1 MNNGQLDEA
10 DIKILNLLQQDARMD
25 AAKISQLIHKSEH
38 PTRQRL
44 LKLKESG
51 HIRNFVA
58 ILDRSKVGKPVLVVT
73 LVKLERQTKTL
84 LREFEATA
92 ETMDE
97 VQFCLHLSG
106 KWDFIL
112 HVTAETPQHYYDFLM
127 DKLCDLPNVAHVE
140 SSFVLKESKSFSPF
154 KL

>member
-1 MNNGQLDEA
+1 MINGQLDDT
-10 DIKILNLLQQDARMD
+10 DIKMLNHLQKDGRIDVSKLSLLVY
-25 AAKISQLIHKSEH
+25 KTETPI
-38 PTRQRL
+38 RQRL
-44 LKLKESG
+44 AKLQEAGYIKNY
-51 HIRNFVA
+51 IA
-58 ILDRSKVGKPVLVVT
+58 ILDRSKIGKPVLVVT

-84 LREFEATA
+84 LNTFEETA
-92 ETMDE
+92 NQMDE

-127 DKLCDLPNVAHVE
+127 SKLCDLPNVAHVE